1 LKVWVRRRSERMYGG
16 CGRSTATSLK
26 VGDDRKAG
34 STLPTE
40 YEDVQKSEKFR
51 FLRITIS

>member
-1 LKVWVRRRSERMYGG
+1 LKARMRCGSERMGG
-16 CGRSTATSLK
+16 ACRRSTAADLK
-26 VGDDRKAG
+26 VGNDLKVG

>member
-1 LKVWVRRRSERMYGG
+1 MRAVNRLAAERPVRPGG
-16 CGRSTATSLK
+16 RGRQKKSGPTEE
-26 VGDDRKAG
+26 VG